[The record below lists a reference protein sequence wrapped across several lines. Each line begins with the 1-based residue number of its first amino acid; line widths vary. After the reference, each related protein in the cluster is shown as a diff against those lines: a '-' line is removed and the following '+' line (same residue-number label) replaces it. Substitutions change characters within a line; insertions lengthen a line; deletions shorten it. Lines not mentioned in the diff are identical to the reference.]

1 MTKES
6 SLNGP
11 SRLARSL
18 HDDTAARQYGEAA
31 GPQEGKGQ
39 RMEDAPEACAIA
51 PQVTGNDRSGRH
63 DAEASSGTERGK
75 ASGSQ
80 GKRGAWGQRAKSK
93 SKAVKAEKGVPG
105 GKDLMA
111 ADSVACVDAL
121 VYEAVLNEAVE
132 VDEAEHAQV
141 IDDIIRDM
149 RLDSQKGEEDGGAGR
164 QFGPGAACSD
174 DGLPKVAGIIEGL
187 RVERDDI
194 ADIDEDVE
202 DKKEEEGTGGS
213 NGGGMSAEGVG
224 VEDAS
229 PSKTPTVIPNHGMD
243 LSVAS
248 PLPMGEGPL
257 SSRSDQCSNN
267 KSDARTPFKDSDR
280 ANHPNVAAKPLSGGA
295 PALRR

>member
-1 MTKES
+1 MAKES

-31 GPQEGKGQ
+31 GPQEGRGQ
-39 RMEDAPEACAIA
+39 RMGDAPGACVIA
-51 PQVTGNDRSGRH
+51 PEVTGDDRSGRH
-63 DAEASSGTERGK
+63 DAEASSGTEGGK

-80 GKRGAWGQRAKSK
+80 GRRGAWGQRGKSK
-93 SKAVKAEKGVPG
+93 SKAVKAEQGVPG
-105 GKDLMA
+105 GKDLMP

-132 VDEAEHAQV
+132 VDEAGHAQV
-141 IDDIIRDM
+141 IDDIIRDL
-149 RLDSQKGEEDGGAGR
+149 RLDSRKGEEDGGAGR
-164 QFGPGAACSD
+164 QFGCDDAAGSD

-187 RVERDDI
+187 QVERDDI
-194 ADIDEDVE
+194 AEIDADVE
-202 DKKEEEGTGGS
+202 DKEEEEGAGGS
-213 NGGGMSAEGVG
+213 NGGGMSAEGV
-224 VEDAS
+224 EDVS
-229 PSKTPTVIPNHGMD
+229 PSKTPTVIPGHGMD

-257 SSRSDQCSNN
+257 SSRSDQRSNN